1 MNNFFGEGSPY
12 LRHPLLTIERTE
24 RELDEIAALVG
35 TLEVDVLDVGCGFG
49 RHAVALAA
57 RGARV
62 TAIDPSGPMIDAAR
76 AGARAAGQSIDV
88 AQTDAVGL
96 DAFERFDL
104 AISLF
109 TSFGQL
115 ASADGG
121 GSSVHADVLA
131 AVYRALRPG
140 GHLLVELPD
149 RPRAVAAL
157 TATEQ
162 LGPTLVTRRLD
173 ETTSVIHEQFVTE
186 TGATFD
192 LVYEVFSADELV
204 ALVEGAGFT
213 VVSLRGRGLV
223 EPPMTMMTLLA
234 RRPPMQ

>member
-1 MNNFFGEGSPY
+1 MNNFFGDGSPY
-12 LRHPLLTIERTE
+12 LQHPLLTTERTE
-24 RELDEIAALVG
+24 RELDEIVALVG
-35 TLEVDVLDVGCGFG
+35 ALDVDVLDVGCGFG

-62 TAIDPSGPMIDAAR
+62 TAIDPSGAMVDAAR
-76 AGARAAGQSIDV
+76 AAATAAGQSIDV

-96 DAFERFDL
+96 AAVERFDL

-121 GSSVHADVLA
+121 GRSVHADTLA

-140 GHLLVELPD
+140 GRFVVELPD

-157 TATEQ
+157 KATEQ
-162 LGPTLVTRRLD
+162 LGPTLATRRFD
-173 ETTSVIHEQFVTE
+173 EATSVISEQFVTG

-192 LVYEVFSADELV
+192 LFYEVFSADELV
-204 ALVEGAGFT
+204 ALAEGAGFT
-213 VVSLRGRGLV
+213 VESLRERGLV

-234 RRPPMQ
+234 RKPSER